1 MTIFEFLNHNKVTF
15 FSARTSL
22 NFSNFPCQ
30 VKHMNSFSEE
40 LASYW
45 LLTHLHHKF
54 FPMKIGSLHWNGAA
68 ETCKG
73 QLWWKVAGEYQ
84 I

>member
-1 MTIFEFLNHNKVTF
+1 
-15 FSARTSL
+15 
-22 NFSNFPCQ
+22 
-30 VKHMNSFSEE
+30 MNSFSEE

-68 ETCKG
+68 ETCKE